1 MNLEIFRKILDRFN
15 VLRGWK
21 LILCLFV
28 FLLFIVLFVDGYVFW
43 QYQRELSREVDVG
56 EVEFLTIKRD
66 SLQKV
71 LDEINIK
78 ERKFKENLVAPAIKD
93 PAL

>member
-56 EVEFLTIKRD
+56 EVEFLTIERD